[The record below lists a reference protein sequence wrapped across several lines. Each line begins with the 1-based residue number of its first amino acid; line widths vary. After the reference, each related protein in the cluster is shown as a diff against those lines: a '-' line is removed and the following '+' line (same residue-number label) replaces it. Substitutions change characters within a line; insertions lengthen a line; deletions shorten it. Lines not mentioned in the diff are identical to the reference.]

1 MSATVEAA
9 AKAMSENIDR
19 RIKYHLGHNWE
30 IRSDYYR
37 EQLTEDA
44 RTALAAALPH
54 LTEELGEV
62 LRTHTCEY
70 GDCACGW
77 HPTLGDDDLAKHQAA
92 AITEELKR
100 RIEE

>member
-1 MSATVEAA
+1 MSAAVEAA
-9 AKAMSENIDR
+9 AKALNPLAWEL
-19 RIKYHLGHNWE
+19 LGGVDHE
-30 IRSDYYR
+30 AI
-37 EQLTEDA
+37 ELATELSRGQATDA
-44 RTALAAALPH
+44 LLAALPH
-54 LTEELGEV
+54 FTEGLAEV